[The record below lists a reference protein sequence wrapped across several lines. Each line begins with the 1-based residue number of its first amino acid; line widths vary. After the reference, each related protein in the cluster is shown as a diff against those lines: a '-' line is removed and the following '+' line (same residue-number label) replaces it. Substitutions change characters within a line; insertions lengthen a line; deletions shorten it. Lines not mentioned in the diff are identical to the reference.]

1 LIEGILLAFLFL
13 ALLLLFLLSLKV
25 RASRAGS
32 LRLLPGME
40 ELPGLVARSA
50 ETGQPLHVSVGVGG
64 VGGPTTAETWAGLT
78 LFGQLADEAVAR
90 GASLVVT
97 VADAT
102 VLPIAQ
108 DILQRAYDRYG
119 FPEGYDPDQV
129 RFVAPQPT
137 AYAMGVM
144 GVLERESLAG
154 NVMVGSFGDEY
165 LLIGETG
172 ARQGVHQI
180 VGTTN
185 PQTLPLVY
193 ASADETLIGE
203 EVFATGAYTSR
214 LPMQIASLLTE
225 DWLRWL
231 LIAAIVVTAI
241 CKLAT

>member
-1 LIEGILLAFLFL
+1 MIEVILLAFLL
-13 ALLLLFLLSLKV
+13 LVLLLLFLLSLKV
-25 RASRAGS
+25 QAGRAGS
-32 LRLLPGME
+32 LRPLPGIK

-64 VGGPTTAETWAGLT
+64 VGGPVTAETWAGLT
-78 LFGQLADEAVAR
+78 LFGQVADEVVAG

-119 FPEGYDPDQV
+119 FSHGYDPDQV
-129 RFVAPQPT
+129 RFIAPQAT
-137 AYAMGVM
+137 VYAMGVM

-154 NVMVGSFGDEY
+154 SIMLGSFGDEY

-172 ARQGVHQI
+172 ARQGVYQI
-180 VGTTN
+180 VGTAS

-241 CKLAT
+241 WKLAT